1 MKTIVLTATPTPNM
15 NLAKITIES
24 NDFDP
29 HLGPNFSVSFINPS
43 GLVIDRT
50 YKRMSFDQWQDWSAE
65 SSEISDYKYIAD
77 SITTDIG
84 VPYIEMIEPK
94 PPVPPSIVTQP
105 TGATIALG
113 NQLSLNVMV
122 SGDYPMSYQWY
133 KGATLLLGKT
143 DASLNILTVADSDA
157 GSYTVTVSNSGG
169 SVTSSAAVVVVGPA
183 TPPTILY
190 QPMAQT
196 INVGS
201 TLSIYVNA
209 QGVAPLSYEW
219 KKNSVTLPSFTGNTV
234 SIANAQQSDE
244 GIYSVVVSNSVGSV
258 SSNQVPVIINL

>member
-1 MKTIVLTATPTPNM
+1 M
-15 NLAKITIES
+15 
-24 NDFDP
+24 
-29 HLGPNFSVSFINPS
+29 G
-43 GLVIDRT
+43 
-50 YKRMSFDQWQDWSAE
+50 Y
-65 SSEISDYKYIAD
+65 
-77 SITTDIG
+77 
-84 VPYIEMIEPK
+84 
-94 PPVPPSIVTQP
+94 
-105 TGATIALG
+105 
-113 NQLSLNVMV
+113 QLSLNVMV

>member
-105 TGATIALG
+105 TGATIPLG
-113 NQLSLNVMV
+113 NQLSLSVMV

-133 KGATLLLGKT
+133 KGATLLSGKT
-143 DASLNILTVADSDA
+143 DSSLNILTVAASDA

-169 SVTSSAAVVVVGPA
+169 SATSSAAVVVVGPA
-183 TPPTILY
+183 APPTILY

-196 INVGS
+196 INVGT
-201 TLSIYVNA
+201 TLSLYVNA
-209 QGVAPLSYEW
+209 QGAPTLSYIW

-234 SIANAQQSDE
+234 SIANVQQSDE

>member
-1 MKTIVLTATPTPNM
+1 
-15 NLAKITIES
+15 
-24 NDFDP
+24 
-29 HLGPNFSVSFINPS
+29 
-43 GLVIDRT
+43 
-50 YKRMSFDQWQDWSAE
+50 MSFDQWQDWSAE

-94 PPVPPSIVTQP
+94 PPAPPSIVTQP
-105 TGATIALG
+105 TGATIPLG
-113 NQLSLNVMV
+113 NQLSLSVMV

-169 SVTSSAAVVVVGPA
+169 SVTSNAAVVVVGPA

-244 GIYSVVVSNSVGSV
+244 GIYSVVISNSVGSV

>member
-1 MKTIVLTATPTPNM
+1 M
-15 NLAKITIES
+15 
-24 NDFDP
+24 
-29 HLGPNFSVSFINPS
+29 G
-43 GLVIDRT
+43 
-50 YKRMSFDQWQDWSAE
+50 FDQWQDWSAE
-65 SSEISDYKYIAD
+65 SSEITDYKYIAD
-77 SITTDIG
+77 CITTDLG

-105 TGATIALG
+105 TGATISLG

-133 KGATLLLGKT
+133 KGATLLAGKT
-143 DASLNILTVADSDA
+143 DSSLNILTVADSDA
-157 GSYTVTVSNSGG
+157 GSYTVKVSNSGG

-183 TPPTILY
+183 APPTILY

-201 TLSIYVNA
+201 PLSIYVNA

-244 GIYSVVVSNSVGSV
+244 GIYSVVISNSVGSV

>member
-29 HLGPNFSVSFINPS
+29 HLGPNFSISFVNPS

-50 YKRMSFDQWQDWSAE
+50 YKRMSFDQWQDWSSE
-65 SSEISDYKYIAD
+65 SSEIADYKYIAD
-77 SITTDIG
+77 CITTDIG

-105 TGATIALG
+105 TGATIPLG
-113 NQLSLNVMV
+113 NQLSLSVMV

-133 KGATLLLGKT
+133 KGATLLAGKT
-143 DASLNILTVADSDA
+143 DSSLNILTVADSDA
-157 GSYTVTVSNSGG
+157 GSYTVKVSNSGG

-183 TPPTILY
+183 APPTILY

-196 INVGS
+196 INVGT
-201 TLSIYVNA
+201 TLSLYVNA
-209 QGVAPLSYEW
+209 QGAPTLSYIW